1 METQQTNFTNA
12 EQLTLWTE
20 EQLQQASEGT
30 IKPLIQLEEC
40 VQLYL
45 PGFEPDEEV
54 ED

>member
-1 METQQTNFTNA
+1 METNYTNA

-20 EQLQQASEGT
+20 EQLQQACEG
-30 IKPLIQLEEC
+30 ILPPLIQLEEC